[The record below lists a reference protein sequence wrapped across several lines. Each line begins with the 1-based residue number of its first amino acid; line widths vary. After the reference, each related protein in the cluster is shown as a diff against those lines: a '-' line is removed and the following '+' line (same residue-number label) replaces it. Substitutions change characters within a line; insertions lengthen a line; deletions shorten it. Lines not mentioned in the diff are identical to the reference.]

1 METVVFNFNRATKEK
16 PAVHTHRA
24 CGVVEIMII
33 SAYKKVRPAVEKE
46 DKMRKKRHTL
56 LHLSHLAVTNMP
68 PEDNMQL
75 FLTLGSARRN
85 EDFFSQTCNILDP
98 LVVTTTSETAQY

>member
-46 DKMRKKRHTL
+46 EKAYTVTSLSPSCCKHGSRRRHAVVLNSGKCKK
-56 LHLSHLAVTNMP
+56 
-68 PEDNMQL
+68 E
-75 FLTLGSARRN
+75 
-85 EDFFSQTCNILDP
+85 
-98 LVVTTTSETAQY
+98 